1 MELIEAIKGRRSV
14 RSYEERPV
22 SRETLMELINTGIY
36 APTGSNMQPW
46 AFAVVEDR
54 QLMQKWSDSA
64 KESLLGEIDKKPH
77 LQRYKALLENK
88 DFNIFHGAPCLLLI
102 YGSTTSTNYIYD
114 CSMVAQNIMLA
125 AYEKGIGSCWI
136 GFATELG
143 NSPEMKQML
152 NVPGDYDLVAPLVLG
167 YPQKKPSAVP
177 RKEPVV
183 FNWI

>member
-1 MELIEAIKGRRSV
+1 
-14 RSYEERPV
+14 
-22 SRETLMELINTGIY
+22 
-36 APTGSNMQPW
+36 
-46 AFAVVEDR
+46 
-54 QLMQKWSDSA
+54 
-64 KESLLGEIDKKPH
+64 
-77 LQRYKALLENK
+77 
-88 DFNIFHGAPCLLLI
+88 
-102 YGSTTSTNYIYD
+102 
-114 CSMVAQNIMLA
+114 MLA